1 MAAKT
6 PVEAEPVA
14 VRRPRRDRSGLRAR
28 LNGEVVQERSIVAD
42 LRAAMAERENNIIDI
57 SDGKYSGH

>member
-6 PVEAEPVA
+6 PAEVEPVA
-14 VRRPRRDRSGLRAR
+14 LRRPHRDRSGLRAR
-28 LNGEVVQERSIVAD
+28 LKGEVVEERSIVAD

-57 SDGKYSGH
+57 SDGTHSDH